1 MALTGKELGLRIK
14 SARES
19 RQITQEAAAKKLG
32 ISRVALTLI
41 EGGKRPVNTMQLEK
55 LAELYGRRLED
66 FLVAE
71 DKAEKM
77 ALRFRVAEALM
88 DKVDKSIFEPVI
100 KLLREYTQLEKLLG
114 LDAKY
119 RHPVKY
125 AFPEPTSVWD
135 AIKAGQEIAESERQR
150 LLLGGRPI
158 KDIAGLLEIQGIR
171 LLDMDMDTDISGL
184 FMCDEETG
192 LTILANP
199 KHHAFRHAFT
209 LAHEYCHVLVDR
221 DRSLLVSSGKSG
233 KDLVE
238 VRANAFAAAFLL
250 PKAGVDEFF
259 ESIGKTGGTRT
270 FLAIGGAKEPHEAE
284 QRRTA
289 TSIAIRLHDVVHL
302 QHHYGVS
309 WNATVYRLQNIGVIT
324 KDKCEELLSKG
335 EEAKALRRLIKI
347 DSSDSEKEK
356 KFETHDFNMRFL
368 CLAVDAFC
376 QELISHSRL
385 KELLAMIG
393 LGESELKELLK
404 AIECSAKGKVN

>member
-1 MALTGKELGLRIK
+1 MTLTGKELGRRLK

-19 RQITQEAAAKKLG
+19 KQITQEAAARELG
-32 ISRVALTLI
+32 VSRVALTLI
-41 EGGKRPVNTMQLEK
+41 EGGKRPVNTTQLEK
-55 LAELYGRRLED
+55 LAGLYGRRLED
-66 FLVAE
+66 FLVAGDE
-71 DKAEKM
+71 AEKV
-77 ALRFRVAEALM
+77 ALRFRVAEELQNR
-88 DKVDKSIFEPVI
+88 VDRSIFEPVI

-125 AFPEPTSVWD
+125 EFPEPASVWE

-150 LLLGGRPI
+150 LMLGGRPVR
-158 KDIAGLLEIQGIR
+158 DIAGLLEIQGIR
-171 LLDMDMDTDISGL
+171 ILDIAMDTDISGI

-192 LTILANP
+192 MSILANP
-199 KHHAFRHAFT
+199 RHHAFRHAFT
-209 LAHEYCHVLVDR
+209 LAHEYCHLLVDR
-221 DRSLLVSSGKSG
+221 DRALLVSSGGAG

-250 PKAGVDEFF
+250 PKAGVVEFF

-270 FLAIGGAKEPHEAE
+270 YLAIGGVKGAHEAE

-289 TSIAIRLHDVVHL
+289 TSISIRLHDVVHL

-309 WNATVYRLQNIGVIT
+309 WDATVYRLQNLGVIS
-324 KDKCEELLSKG
+324 KDECRELLSKS
-335 EEAKALRRLIKI
+335 EEAKALRRLIKV
-347 DSSDSEKEK
+347 DAPDSETEK
-356 KFETHDFNMRFL
+356 KSGSRDFNMRFF

-376 QELISHSRL
+376 QELVSRSRL

-393 LGESELKELLK
+393 VGEPELKELLK
-404 AIECSAKGKVN
+404 AIECGVKGKVN

>member
-1 MALTGKELGLRIK
+1 MALTGKELGRRLK

-19 RQITQEAAAKKLG
+19 MQITQEEAARKVG
-32 ISRVALTLI
+32 VSRVALTLI
-41 EGGKRPVNTMQLEK
+41 EGGKRPVNTTQLEK

-66 FLVAE
+66 FLAAG
-71 DKAEKM
+71 DKSEKI
-77 ALRFRVAEALM
+77 ALRFRMAEELM
-88 DKVDKSIFEPVI
+88 DRVDRSIFEPVI

-125 AFPEPTSVWD
+125 EFPEPASVWD

-250 PKAGVDEFF
+250 PKAGVEEFF

-270 FLAIGGAKEPHEAE
+270 LLAIDGAKEPHEAE

-289 TSIAIRLHDVVHL
+289 KSIAIRLYDVVHL

-309 WNATVYRLQNIGVIT
+309 WNATVYRLQNLGIIT
-324 KDKCEELLSKG
+324 KEECQDLLSKG
-335 EEAKALRRLIKI
+335 EEAKALRKLIKV
-347 DSSDSEKEK
+347 DAPDTTKEK
-356 KFETHDFNMRFL
+356 KFETHDFNMRFF

-376 QELISHSRL
+376 QELISRGRL

-393 LGESELKELLK
+393 VGDAGLKEMLK
-404 AIECSAKGKVN
+404 AIECSVKGSEN

>member
-19 RQITQEAAAKKLG
+19 RQITQEAAAEKLG
-32 ISRVALTLI
+32 ISRVAITLI
-41 EGGKRPVNTMQLEK
+41 EGGKRPINTTQLEK
-55 LAELYGRRLED
+55 FAALYGRRLED

-71 DKAEKM
+71 DKAEKV
-77 ALRFRVAEALM
+77 ALRFRMAEELM
-88 DKVDKSIFEPVI
+88 SRVDRSIFEPVI
-100 KLLREYTQLEKLLG
+100 NLLREYTQLEKLLG
-114 LDAKY
+114 LNARY

-125 AFPEPTSVWD
+125 EFPEPTTIWD

-158 KDIAGLLEIQGIR
+158 EDIAGLLEMQGIR
-171 LLDMDMDTDISGL
+171 LLDMPMDTDISGL

-192 LTILANP
+192 LTILTNP

-209 LAHEYCHVLVDR
+209 MAHEYCHVLVDR

-250 PKAGVDEFF
+250 PKAGVEAFF

-270 FLAIGGAKEPHEAE
+270 VLAIGGAKEPHEAE

-289 TSIAIRLHDVVHL
+289 KSIAIRLYDVVHL

-309 WNATVYRLQNIGVIT
+309 WNATVYRLQNLGVIT
-324 KDKCEELLSKG
+324 KEECQELLAKS
-335 EEAKALRRLIKI
+335 EEAKALRHLIKI
-347 DSSDSEKEK
+347 DTSDTEKEK
-356 KFETHDFNMRFL
+356 KFETHDFNMRFF

-376 QELISHSRL
+376 QEMISHSRL

-393 LGESELKELLK
+393 LGDAELKELLK
-404 AIECSAKGKVN
+404 AIECSAKGAVN

>member
-1 MALTGKELGLRIK
+1 MALTGKELGRRLK

-19 RQITQEAAAKKLG
+19 MQITQEAAARKLG
-32 ISRVALTLI
+32 VSRVALALI
-41 EGGKRPVNTMQLEK
+41 EGGKRPVNTTQLEK

-66 FLVAE
+66 FLVAG
-71 DKAEKM
+71 DKPEKV
-77 ALRFRVAEALM
+77 ALRFRVAEELIGR
-88 DKVDKSIFEPVI
+88 VGRSTFEPVI
-100 KLLREYTQLEKLLG
+100 RRLREYTQLERLLG

-125 AFPEPTSVWD
+125 EFPEPASVWD

-171 LLDMDMDTDISGL
+171 LLDMDMDPDISGL

-199 KHHAFRHAFT
+199 GHHAFRHAFT

-221 DRSLLVSSGKSG
+221 DRALLVSSGKSG

-250 PKAGVDEFF
+250 PKAGVEEFF
-259 ESIGKTGGTRT
+259 ERIGKTGGTRT
-270 FLAIGGAKEPHEAE
+270 VLAIDGVKEPHEAE

-289 TSIAIRLHDVVHL
+289 KSIAIRLYDVVHL

-309 WNATVYRLQNIGVIT
+309 WNATVYRLQNLGIIT
-324 KDKCEELLSKG
+324 KDECQDLLSKS
-335 EEAKALRRLIKI
+335 EEAKALRKLIKV
-347 DSSDSEKEK
+347 DAPDTAREKT
-356 KFETHDFNMRFL
+356 FETHDFNMRFF

-393 LGESELKELLK
+393 VGDAELKEMLK
-404 AIECSAKGKVN
+404 AIECSVKGSGN

>member
-1 MALTGKELGLRIK
+1 MALTGKELGRRLK

-19 RQITQEAAAKKLG
+19 MQITQEAAARKLG
-32 ISRVALTLI
+32 VSRVALALI
-41 EGGKRPVNTMQLEK
+41 EGGKRPVNTTQLEK

-66 FLVAE
+66 FLVAG
-71 DKAEKM
+71 DKPEKV
-77 ALRFRVAEALM
+77 ALRFRVAEELIGR
-88 DKVDKSIFEPVI
+88 VGRSTFEPVI
-100 KLLREYTQLEKLLG
+100 RRLREYTQLERLLG

-125 AFPEPTSVWD
+125 EFPEPASVWD

-171 LLDMDMDTDISGL
+171 LLDMDMDPDISGL

-199 KHHAFRHAFT
+199 RHHAFRHAFT

-221 DRSLLVSSGKSG
+221 DRALLVSSGKSG

-250 PKAGVDEFF
+250 PKAGVEEFF
-259 ESIGKTGGTRT
+259 ERIGKTGGTRT
-270 FLAIGGAKEPHEAE
+270 VLAIDGAKEPHEAE

-289 TSIAIRLHDVVHL
+289 KSIAIRLYDVVHL

-309 WNATVYRLQNIGVIT
+309 WNATVYRLQNLGIIT
-324 KDKCEELLSKG
+324 KDECQDLLSKS
-335 EEAKALRRLIKI
+335 EEAKALRKLIKV
-347 DSSDSEKEK
+347 DAPDTAREKT
-356 KFETHDFNMRFL
+356 FETHDFNMRFF

-393 LGESELKELLK
+393 VGDAELKEMLK
-404 AIECSAKGKVN
+404 AIECSVKGSGN